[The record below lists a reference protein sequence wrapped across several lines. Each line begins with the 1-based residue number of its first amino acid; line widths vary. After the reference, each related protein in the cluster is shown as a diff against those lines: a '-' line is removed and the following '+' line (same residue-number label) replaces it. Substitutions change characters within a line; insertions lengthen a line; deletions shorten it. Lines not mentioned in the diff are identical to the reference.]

1 MRRIKWAAV
10 ALAAAVLILCMWS
23 PTSSWAAGSGM
34 FLTAGVMTS
43 LREESNKDKLDDA
56 KKDAASI
63 KAERKTAQQRL
74 DSLKADKA
82 DLEKYVQELDKNV
95 LEVEEMIQTLEESMA
110 AKQEEIVV
118 VQEELAVYRQ
128 IQEEQQEAM
137 KLRIQFM
144 YENNKTQYL
153 DMLFQ
158 AESLV
163 DFLKRSEY
171 ISEMIRYDREQLEA
185 YQKTCQDVVDTET
198 RLLVEYD
205 ELEALKEVNEASL
218 QDLEQLVD
226 AKNQEIKEFTDRIN
240 DAQQEV
246 NEYTTSLKKQEDL
259 IKQIEDVIRKE
270 EEAAKKKEEQDKV
283 NANSGQIG
291 VKFIWPI
298 PDSTRIT
305 SKFGPRKAPVAGASS
320 THKGVDV
327 GAPKGTPI
335 YAAAGGTVVIS
346 TYHYSAGNYV
356 MINHGNGVYTVYM
369 HASKLLVEVGDKVKQ
384 GDKIALVGTTGYST
398 GNHLHFGVRINGTYY
413 DPLKYVVVP

>member
-1 MRRIKWAAV
+1 MRRMKWAAV
-10 ALAAAVLILCMWS
+10 VFAAAALMLCM
-23 PTSSWAAGSGM
+23 PERMSSQAAGEGITN
-34 FLTAGVMTS
+34 TAGPMIS
-43 LREESNKDKLDDA
+43 LQDESNKDKLDDA

-95 LEVEEMIQTLEESMA
+95 LEVEEMIQTLETSME
-110 AKQEEIVV
+110 AKQAEILV
-118 VQEELAVYRQ
+118 VQEELSVYRAV
-128 IQEEQQEAM
+128 QEEQQAAM

-144 YENNKTQYL
+144 YENNETQYL
-153 DMLFQ
+153 EMLFQ

-171 ISEMIRYDREQLEA
+171 ISEMIAYDRQQLA
-185 YQKTCQDVVDTET
+185 AFQQTCQDVVDTET
-198 RLLVEYD
+198 RLLAEYD
-205 ELEALKEVNEASL
+205 EMEALKEVNEAIL
-218 QDLEQLVD
+218 QDLEQLVE
-226 AKNQEIKEFTDRIN
+226 AKNQEIKDFTDRIN
-240 DAQQEV
+240 NAQQEV
-246 NEYTTSLKKQEDL
+246 NEYTSSLKKQEDL
-259 IKQIEDVIRKE
+259 IKEIEDAIRKE
-270 EEAAKKKEEQDKV
+270 EEQAKVD
-283 NANSGQIG
+283 ANSGNIG

-305 SKFGPRKAPVAGASS
+305 SKFGPRKAPVAGASNY
-320 THKGVDV
+320 HKGVDV

-369 HASKLLVEVGDKVKQ
+369 HASKLLVDVGDKVKQ
-384 GDKIALVGTTGYST
+384 GEKIALVGTTGYST

-413 DPLKYVVVP
+413 DPLNYVVVP

>member
-1 MRRIKWAAV
+1 MRRMKWAAV
-10 ALAAAVLILCMWS
+10 VFAAAVILLN
-23 PTSSWAAGSGM
+23 TSEVMPSQAAGSI
-34 FLTAGVMTS
+34 AS
-43 LREESNKDKLDDA
+43 LWEESNQDKLTDA
-56 KKDAASI
+56 KKDAAAI

-74 DSLKADKA
+74 DDLKANRA

-95 LEVEEMIQTLEESMA
+95 LEVEEMIQTLENSMT
-110 AKQEEIVV
+110 AKQAEIAV
-118 VQEELAVYRQ
+118 VQEELAGYRQ
-128 IQEEQQEAM
+128 VQEEQQQAM

-144 YENNKTQYL
+144 YENNQTQYL
-153 DMLFQ
+153 EMLFQ

-171 ISEMIRYDREQLEA
+171 ISEMIRYDRDQLKA
-185 YQKTCQDVVDTET
+185 YQQTCQDVVDTET
-198 RLLVEYD
+198 RLLAEYE
-205 ELEALKEVNEASL
+205 ELEALKEINEASL
-218 QDLEQLVD
+218 QDLEQLVE
-226 AKNQEIKEFTDRIN
+226 AKNQEIQAFTDRIN

-259 IKQIEDVIRKE
+259 IKEIEDAIRKE

-283 NANSGQIG
+283 DANSGEIG

-298 PDSTRIT
+298 PDSNRIT
-305 SKFGPRKAPVAGASS
+305 SRFGPRKAPVAGASNY
-320 THKGVDV
+320 HKGVDV

-369 HASKLLVEVGDKVKQ
+369 HASKLLVDVGDKVKQ

-413 DPLKYVVVP
+413 DPLNYVVVP

>member
-1 MRRIKWAAV
+1 MRKMKWTAV
-10 ALAAAVLILCMWS
+10 ALVAAALIFCLPAFMEAS
-23 PTSSWAAGSGM
+23 AAGLTS
-34 FLTAGVMTS
+34 FLG
-43 LREESNKDKLDDA
+43 EESNQDKLTDA
-56 KKDAASI
+56 KKDAAAI

-82 DLEKYVQELDKNV
+82 DLEKYVQEMDKNV
-95 LEVEEMIQTLEESMA
+95 LEVEEMIQTLENSMG
-110 AKQEEIVV
+110 AKQAEILV
-118 VQEELAVYRQ
+118 VQEELSEYRQ
-128 IQEEQQEAM
+128 IQEQQQEAM

-144 YENNKTQYL
+144 YENNETQYMEL
-153 DMLFQ
+153 LFQ
-158 AESLV
+158 AKSLV
-163 DFLKRSEY
+163 DLLKRSEY
-171 ISEMIRYDREQLEA
+171 ISEMIRYDRQQLEA

-198 RLLVEYD
+198 RLLAEYD
-205 ELEALKEVNEASL
+205 ELEALKEINEASL
-218 QDLEQLVD
+218 QDLEELVE
-226 AKNQEIKEFTDRIN
+226 AKNQEIQAFTDRIN
-240 DAQQEV
+240 DAQQEI

-259 IKQIEDVIRKE
+259 IKEIEDAIRKE
-270 EEAAKKKEEQDKV
+270 EEQSKV
-283 NANSGQIG
+283 DANSGNIG

-305 SKFGPRKAPVAGASS
+305 SRFGPRKAPVAGASNF
-320 THKGVDV
+320 HKGVDV

-369 HASKLLVEVGDKVKQ
+369 HASKLLVDVGDKVKQ

-413 DPLKYVVVP
+413 DPLNYVVVP

>member
-1 MRRIKWAAV
+1 MSRFKWAAV
-10 ALAAAVLILCMWS
+10 ALAAAALILCM
-23 PTSSWAAGSGM
+23 PGTISSEAAGTM
-34 FLTAGVMTS
+34 ILP
-43 LREESNKDKLDDA
+43 REESNKDKLDDA

-95 LEVEEMIQTLEESMA
+95 LEVEEMIQTLEDSMA
-110 AKQEEIVV
+110 AKQSEVLL
-118 VQEELAVYRQ
+118 VQEELSVYRK
-128 IQEEQQEAM
+128 IQKEQQEAM

-144 YENNKTQYL
+144 YENSETQYVE
-153 DMLFQ
+153 MLFQ
-158 AESLV
+158 AENLV

-198 RLLVEYD
+198 RLLAEYD
-205 ELEALKEVNEASL
+205 ELEVLKEVNEASL
-218 QDLEQLVD
+218 QDLEQLV
-226 AKNQEIKEFTDRIN
+226 AVKNQEIKDFTDRIN
-240 DAQQEV
+240 DAQKEV
-246 NEYTTSLKKQEDL
+246 NEYTSSLKEQEAL
-259 IKQIEDVIRKE
+259 IKQIEDAIRKE
-270 EEAAKKKEEQDKV
+270 EEEAKKKEEQNKV
-283 NANSGQIG
+283 NANTGQIG

-305 SKFGPRKAPVAGASS
+305 SRFGPRKAPVAGASDY
-320 THKGVDV
+320 HKGVDV

-346 TYHYSAGNYV
+346 TYNYSAGNYV
-356 MINHGNGVYTVYM
+356 MINHGGGVYTVYM

-413 DPLKYVVVP
+413 DPLNYVVVP